1 MHLAI
6 RSPIVLGITL
16 AGAGAIAVSPI
27 AANPPDV
34 HLPAVRLTATTMHLR
49 LENPIR
55 VFTPILQQ
63 TLQDSESLL
72 TQEINDPFPIVRGAL
87 LDVRA
92 ALQDL
97 ARLIGP
103 QPFVGTTAAATAGQP
118 IPGGA
123 LIAPTDPVG
132 SVANPVQ
139 GFLQQQLMVAS
150 RLLTAVPTAAIGVT
164 VSTVNAFVRTTRAVL
179 RASIGVVR
187 AVATLNPVR
196 VVNSVIDGTALVA
209 RVVEHTTIG
218 FNTTTGQPQS
228 DVGTPPSISR
238 VDRIPSIAQSID
250 NGRLLIANALSPQKR
265 AARAPVTGAQVAV
278 SSATGTPAASST
290 TDAAPAAKVPAAKV
304 AAKAAPSSTT
314 RATHAT
320 RGAK

>member
-1 MHLAI
+1 MHSAI

-55 VFTPILQQ
+55 VFTPILQR

-72 TQEINDPFPIVRGAL
+72 TQEINDPFPIVRAAL

-103 QPFVGTTAAATAGQP
+103 QPFVGIGTAFSTTAGQP

-150 RLLTAVPTAAIGVT
+150 RLLTAVPTAAFGVT

-179 RASIGVVR
+179 RAGIGVVR

-218 FNTTTGQPQS
+218 VDTTSGQPQS

-238 VDRIPSIAQSID
+238 VNRIPSIAQSID
-250 NGRLLIANALSPQKR
+250 NGRLLIANALAPQQR

-290 TDAAPAAKVPAAKV
+290 TGAAPAAKV